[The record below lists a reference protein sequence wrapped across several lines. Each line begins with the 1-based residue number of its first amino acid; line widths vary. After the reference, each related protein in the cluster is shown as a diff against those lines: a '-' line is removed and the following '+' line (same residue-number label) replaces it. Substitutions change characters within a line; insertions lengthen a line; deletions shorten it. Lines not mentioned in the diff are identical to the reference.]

1 MKWLKLFLFDMF
13 FIISS
18 VIGVGFATGK
28 EIEHFFLGGKSV
40 WIAVS
45 VFFVIFTALAWYFLH
60 IKNKHNITT
69 LTQLNKFAFGRH
81 YEIGNIVLIIL
92 FIVTNAAMLAG
103 CDNIMHNYFGWSLP
117 IMSIFLCAITFFVVL
132 GGVNKIKIIS
142 NIVMPILIVLIIL
155 NVIANTNTFNVGL
168 QSSAYL
174 DIAYPALFCF
184 ENFITIIAVLIKTK
198 SRPKYLSVMSGIV
211 LAAVIALSAF
221 AIYGINSD
229 MPLLASSKNIGN
241 LFFVIYLV
249 GVLFALFITL
259 QISAY
264 NCLEICSKNKKH
276 RYYTNI
282 MILLISQIISY
293 LGFTFIVQY
302 LYSAIGILGGVYLL
316 ALIIRLIIVDRRR

>member
-40 WIAVS
+40 WLAVG
-45 VFFVIFTALAWYFLH
+45 VFFVVFTALTWYFLY
-60 IKNKHNITT
+60 IKNKYNVTT
-69 LTQLNKFAFGRH
+69 LTQLNKLAFGKNF
-81 YEIGNIVLIIL
+81 EIGNIVLIIL

-103 CDNIMHNYFGWSLP
+103 CDNIVHNYFGLNLP
-117 IMSIFLCAITFFVVL
+117 IVSVFLSVITFFVVL
-132 GGVNKIKIIS
+132 GGINKIKVIS
-142 NIVMPILIVLIIL
+142 NIVMPALIVIIML
-155 NVIANTNTFNVGL
+155 NVFANADTFNISL
-168 QSSAYL
+168 NNKAYL

-198 SRPKYLSVMSGIV
+198 SKPKHLSIMSGLV
-211 LAAVIALSAF
+211 LAMVIALSAI
-221 AIYGINSD
+221 AIYGVSSD
-229 MPLLASSKNIGN
+229 MPLLSTAKNVGN
-241 LFFVIYLV
+241 IFFVIYLV

-264 NCLEICSKNKKH
+264 NCLEICTKNKQHK
-276 RYYTNI
+276 YFVNI
-282 MILLISQIISY
+282 MILLISQTISY

-302 LYSAIGILGGVYLL
+302 LYSAIGILGGIYLL
-316 ALIIRLIIVDRRR
+316 ALIIRLIMVNRRK